1 MKIRSMLASLVTLAL
16 FGGMGFAQPD
26 VSTIPAL
33 EDGTFTFAVSGEYPP
48 FSMPAEDGSLEGFDI
63 DLGNA
68 IADYLG
74 VEAEVEQAQFSSI
87 IAGVQTGRFDASIAD
102 HARTPERDQ
111 AVTFLDM
118 PYYYSGAQV
127 FVPSDSP
134 YGSLEEIAEA
144 GEKIAVDR
152 GGTNQQWLEDNGFGD
167 TVATYSGVPESI
179 QAIQSGQAAA
189 IFTSPIV
196 GNQAINTTGADL
208 VPVGGLVFEENAWI
222 TIGDDQ
228 PELKAALEEALT
240 ALREDGTLLE
250 ISERWIGGDIV
261 TPPAE

>member
-1 MKIRSMLASLVTLAL
+1 MNFRAL
-16 FGGMGFAQPD
+16 LTSFAAVALIGGAGLAQPD
-26 VSTIPAL
+26 VSQIPAL
-33 EDGTFTFAVSGEYPP
+33 EDGVFTFVVSGEYPP
-48 FSMPAEDGSLEGFDI
+48 FSMPAEDGTLEGFDL
-63 DLGNA
+63 DLGQA

-74 VEAEVEQAQFSSI
+74 VESDPQQAQFSGI
-87 IAGVQTGRFDASIAD
+87 IAGIQSGRFDASIAD

-111 AVTFLDM
+111 AVTFLDI

-134 YGSLEEIAEA
+134 YESLEEIAEA

-152 GGTNQQWLEDNGFGD
+152 GGTNQQWLEDNGYGD

-179 QAIQSGQAAA
+179 TAIQAGQAAA

-208 VPVGGLVFEENAWI
+208 VAVGGLVFEENAWI
-222 TIGDDQ
+222 TIADDQ
-228 PELKAALEEALT
+228 PELKAALEEALQS
-240 ALREDGTLLE
+240 LRDDGTMLE
-250 ISERWIGGDIV
+250 ISQEWIGGDIV